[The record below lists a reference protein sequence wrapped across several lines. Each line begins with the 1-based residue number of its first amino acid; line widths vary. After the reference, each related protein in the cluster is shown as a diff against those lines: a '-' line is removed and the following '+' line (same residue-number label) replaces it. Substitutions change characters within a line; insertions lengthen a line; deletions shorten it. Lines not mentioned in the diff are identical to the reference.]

1 LLRTLSGLDL
11 EYRVLHV
18 YTRDRG
24 EHTADLRIWAAAP
37 VAQGRSDVRRQD
49 QRPPANAGTATI
61 KLTGKPSKDV
71 SFAVRGADGS
81 PTPPSFEIRDAS
93 GHAYPAQSKR
103 LAPDFF
109 FHPQIYRATGET

>member
-71 SFAVRGADGS
+71 SFAVREADGAPTTAS
-81 PTPPSFEIRDAS
+81 FETRAPRGHPTP
-93 GHAYPAQSKR
+93 AQR
-103 LAPDFF
+103 RGP
-109 FHPQIYRATGET
+109 PPPP